1 MFGLID
7 SLGGGELLAVLIM
20 LMVVVGPDR
29 LPEVARKIGK
39 GIAQARA
46 QISSMSDEVREVVD
60 DPAMQPLRKIGEFAM
75 RPRKKLSEI
84 VRMAEL
90 DLTEESAAKKAAAVA
105 SDTTGS
111 TGSDQVE
118 ERNDEPG
125 EPPRAGP
132 QLPLNVDDKL
142 AGRSV
147 PVDVEVA
154 AEAEAVA
161 EAMSDP
167 EAEVATADEQPE
179 VAAAEE
185 QPEVAGEAAQGPDHV
200 AFSTR
205 AAPLVDASDQVDADS

>member
-60 DPAMQPLRKIGEFAM
+60 DPAMQPLREIGEFAM

-132 QLPLNVDDKL
+132 QLPLNADDTL
-142 AGRSV
+142 PGRSV

-179 VAAAEE
+179 VA
-185 QPEVAGEAAQGPDHV
+185 GEAAQGPDHV

>member
-60 DPAMQPLRKIGEFAM
+60 DPAMQPLREIGEFAM

-125 EPPRAGP
+125 EPPRAGH

-167 EAEVATADEQPE
+167 EAEVAAAD
-179 VAAAEE
+179 E

-200 AFSTR
+200 AFSTL